1 MVEQP
6 QKLLD
11 RLRDA
16 IRLKHYAYRTEQTY
30 VDWVYRF
37 IIFHNKR
44 HPQDMGVPEIEAFLT
59 HLAVQK
65 RVASSTQN
73 QALSALLFLYRHVLH
88 QDIGLDINAVRAKP
102 SRYLPTVL
110 THEEAISVLDRMHG
124 EHQLVAKLL
133 YGSGLRISEALRLRV
148 KDIDFAQQQVVVR
161 DGKGGNSRVTMLPKS
176 LQERLQQHLVAV
188 QSLHQQDLER
198 GYGAVYLPF
207 ALERKYPNADR
218 QWAWQYVFPSKSLS
232 KDPRGDLVRRHHI
245 DESGVQRAV
254 KQAVGLAG
262 LHKRIS
268 CHTFRH
274 SFATQLLQNHYDIR
288 TVQELLGHKDVK
300 TTMIYTHVLNKGGR
314 GVLSPLDACA

>member
-88 QDIGLDINAVRAKP
+88 QDIGSDINAVRAKP

-110 THEEAISVLDRMHG
+110 THEEAISILDRMHG
-124 EHQLVAKLL
+124 EYQLVSKLL
-133 YGSGLRISEALRLRV
+133 YGSGLRISEALRLIPIHLLYDLHSERIQDV
-148 KDIDFAQQQVVVR
+148 GI
-161 DGKGGNSRVTMLPKS
+161 SR
-176 LQERLQQHLVAV
+176 
-188 QSLHQQDLER
+188 
-198 GYGAVYLPF
+198 
-207 ALERKYPNADR
+207 
-218 QWAWQYVFPSKSLS
+218 
-232 KDPRGDLVRRHHI
+232 
-245 DESGVQRAV
+245 
-254 KQAVGLAG
+254 
-262 LHKRIS
+262 
-268 CHTFRH
+268 
-274 SFATQLLQNHYDIR
+274 
-288 TVQELLGHKDVK
+288 
-300 TTMIYTHVLNKGGR
+300 
-314 GVLSPLDACA
+314 